1 MNLSDFQSIL
11 DKTDKPILVDFWAPW
26 CAPCRLTKPILDT
39 LAQEYRD
46 SVEFIPINT
55 DESPEVAQRFRIL
68 GIPTLLALRQGE
80 VVARLTGARNEAAY
94 RELFDALAQGKQV
107 QARLAPFDRLLRL
120 GVGASLLVIAYTSG
134 SWLAALAGG
143 LLAFSGVYDRCPV
156 WRALTSLLQKRAST
170 QMD

>member
-11 DKTDKPILVDFWAPW
+11 KETDKPILVDFWAPW
-26 CAPCRLTKPILDT
+26 CAPCRVTKPILDR

-68 GIPTLLALRQGE
+68 GIPTLLALRQGK
-80 VVARLTGARNEAAY
+80 VVARLSGARNEAAY
-94 RELFDALAQGKQV
+94 HELFDALAQGRQF
-107 QARLAPFDRLLRL
+107 QGGLTPFDRLLRL

-134 SWLAALAGG
+134 SWLAALTGG
-143 LLAFSGVYDRCPV
+143 LLLFSGVYDRCPL
-156 WRALTSLLQKRAST
+156 WKALTSMLQKKTST
-170 QMD
+170 QVD